1 MVYWRKNFWETDMTF
16 EKISVRGVD
25 FLNVT
30 PEEACEVGKEM
41 LAGDRPK
48 TVFTPN
54 AEIVQL
60 CIEQN
65 EYYALYNSG
74 DMVVADGAGVIK
86 AAKILGN
93 PLKGKVAG
101 VELGEAMLAYCAE
114 SGDKA
119 YFLGAKPGVAEEA
132 ARRMTEKYP
141 GLCVAGTHDG
151 YFKKEGAESD
161 AVVAKINESGAKL
174 LFVCFGVPVQEKW
187 ISENKDKLT
196 SARMCMCLGGSLD
209 VYAGTVK
216 RAPKIF
222 IKLSLEWF
230 YRLLKEPRRIGR
242 MMKLPKF
249 LIGTYMAKWR
259 KKDV

>member
-1 MVYWRKNFWETDMTF
+1 MFGY
-16 EKISVRGVD
+16 EKINIRGVH

-30 PEEACEVGKEM
+30 PAEAVEVGKKM
-41 LAGDRPK
+41 LAGDTVC

-65 EYYALYNSG
+65 AYYDLYNSG
-74 DMVVADGAGVIK
+74 DMVVADGAGVVK
-86 AAKILGN
+86 AAKILHK

-101 VELGEAMLAYCAE
+101 VELGEAMLAYCAQ
-114 SGDKA
+114 SGDTA
-119 YFLGAKPGVAEEA
+119 FFLGAKPGVAEEA

-141 GLCVAGTHDG
+141 GLTVAGTHDG
-151 YFKKEGAESD
+151 YFKKEGEESD
-161 AVVAKINESGAKL
+161 AVVEAINQSGAKL
-174 LFVCFGVPVQEKW
+174 LFICLGVPVQEEW
-187 ISENKDKLT
+187 ISRNKDKLT
-196 SARMCMCLGGSLD
+196 AARMCLCLGGSLD
-209 VYAGTVK
+209 VYAGAVK

-222 IKLSLEWF
+222 IDLSLEWF
-230 YRLLKEPRRIGR
+230 YRLLKEPRRLGR

-249 LIGTYMAKWR
+249 LIGTYLA